1 MKEHMKVVE
10 KWAVSENITSF
21 GEVLTGPFNL
31 TIKDIGLHN
40 CIESIDQKG
49 DKQFAFRVFQIQYAE
64 EILDGLY
71 LTFEEAKQEIYKI
84 AKEAMT
90 VEELF
95 DSLEEMGYDIR
106 FDNGSINPMV
116 AGEMAAN
123 EGIRYDDKLDR
134 WFK

>member
-40 CIESIDQKG
+40 RIESIDQKG

-64 EILDGLY
+64 EILDSFY
-71 LTFEEAKQEIYKI
+71 LTLEEAKQGIYEI
-84 AKEAMT
+84 AKEAMNE
-90 VEELF
+90 EELY
-95 DSLEEMGYDIR
+95 DCLEDIGYDIR
-106 FDNGSINPMV
+106 FDNGNINPIV

-123 EGIRYDDKLDR
+123 EGIRYDEKLDR